1 MSSDLK
7 SARSKRKTDSKL
19 NVPNAATLA
28 EQMQVHFS
36 ENSDADYILAV
47 KANHPTLHEQVKT
60 WFEQAIIYQL

>member
-28 EQMQVHFS
+28 SQMPAHFS
-36 ENSDADYILAV
+36 EIEDPRVERTRAHLLTVLSSLAFS
-47 KANHPTLHEQVKT
+47 QS
-60 WFEQAIIYQL
+60 